1 MLKMNHVT
9 ITFQD
14 VNPPQQVVEDFSL
27 SMEPGEIVGIVGESG
42 SGKTMTA
49 LSLMGLLKRDAHITK
64 GSMNFMGKDLASQT
78 QKGWEAI
85 RGKEI
90 SMIFQEPMTSL
101 NPVLTIG
108 RQMEENLRLHTSLDK
123 KTRYQ
128 KALDMMEKV
137 GLPQPAKL
145 YGQYPHQL
153 SGGMR
158 QRVMIG
164 AALIGNPKLMI
175 ADEPTTALDV
185 TIQAQILALLKEM
198 NREFG
203 TAILFISHDLRVIR
217 SICSRVVVMHQGK
230 MVESGNVQ
238 EVMEA
243 PQKEY
248 TRRLLASIPRR
259 DCSLRRHREE
269 RLRQ

>member
-49 LSLMGLLKRDAHITK
+49 RYLMGLLKRDDHITK

-108 RQMEENLRLHTSLDK
+108 RQMEENLRLHTSLD
-123 KTRYQ
+123 
-128 KALDMMEKV
+128 
-137 GLPQPAKL
+137 
-145 YGQYPHQL
+145 
-153 SGGMR
+153 
-158 QRVMIG
+158 
-164 AALIGNPKLMI
+164 
-175 ADEPTTALDV
+175 
-185 TIQAQILALLKEM
+185 
-198 NREFG
+198 
-203 TAILFISHDLRVIR
+203 
-217 SICSRVVVMHQGK
+217 
-230 MVESGNVQ
+230 
-238 EVMEA
+238 
-243 PQKEY
+243 
-248 TRRLLASIPRR
+248 
-259 DCSLRRHREE
+259 
-269 RLRQ
+269 

>member
-1 MLKMNHVT
+1 
-9 ITFQD
+9 
-14 VNPPQQVVEDFSL
+14 
-27 SMEPGEIVGIVGESG
+27 
-42 SGKTMTA
+42 
-49 LSLMGLLKRDAHITK
+49 
-64 GSMNFMGKDLASQT
+64 
-78 QKGWEAI
+78 
-85 RGKEI
+85 
-90 SMIFQEPMTSL
+90 
-101 NPVLTIG
+101 
-108 RQMEENLRLHTSLDK
+108 MEENLRLHTSLDK
-123 KTRYQ
+123 KERYQ

-137 GLPQPAKL
+137 GLPQPEKL

>member
-1 MLKMNHVT
+1 
-9 ITFQD
+9 
-14 VNPPQQVVEDFSL
+14 
-27 SMEPGEIVGIVGESG
+27 
-42 SGKTMTA
+42 
-49 LSLMGLLKRDAHITK
+49 
-64 GSMNFMGKDLASQT
+64 
-78 QKGWEAI
+78 
-85 RGKEI
+85 
-90 SMIFQEPMTSL
+90 
-101 NPVLTIG
+101 
-108 RQMEENLRLHTSLDK
+108 
-123 KTRYQ
+123 
-128 KALDMMEKV
+128 
-137 GLPQPAKL
+137 
-145 YGQYPHQL
+145 
-153 SGGMR
+153 
-158 QRVMIG
+158 MIG

-230 MVESGNVQ
+230 MVESGNVR

>member
-259 DCSLRRHREE
+259 DCSQIGRASCRE
-269 RLRQ
+269 RV